1 MVDIKITEQILDLT
15 DCFALASDPSCG
27 GMASFVGTVRNH
39 TKGKSV
45 TRLEYECYESMA
57 VKEIQKIADKAISL
71 FSVKN
76 IVVHH
81 RTGVLFPGD
90 AAVIIVVSDG
100 HRNAVFDACSFMIE
114 NIKKTVPIWKKEI
127 FEDGEEWFQHTHNFR
142 NKILY
147 LY

>member
-1 MVDIKITEQILDLT
+1 MVDIKITENKLDLT
-15 DCFALASDPSCG
+15 DCFTLASDPACG

-57 VKEIQKIADKAISL
+57 VKEIQKIADKAIFL

-81 RTGVLFPGD
+81 RTGILFPGD

-100 HRNAVFDACSFMIE
+100 HRNAVFDACSFIIE

-127 FEDGEEWFQHTHNFR
+127 FEDGEEWVSAHP
-142 NKILY
+142 
-147 LY
+147 

>member
-1 MVDIKITEQILDLT
+1 MIDIKITENILDLT
-15 DCFALASDPSCG
+15 DCFALASDPGCG

-39 TKGKSV
+39 TQGKSV
-45 TRLEYECYESMA
+45 TRLEYECYQSMA

-100 HRNAVFDACSFMIE
+100 HRSAVFDACSFMIE

-127 FEDGEEWFQHTHNFR
+127 FEDGEEWVSAHP
-142 NKILY
+142 
-147 LY
+147 

>member
-1 MVDIKITEQILDLT
+1 MFDIKITENKLDLT
-15 DCFALASDPSCG
+15 DCFTLASDPACG

-57 VKEIQKIADKAISL
+57 VKEIQKIANKAIFL

-81 RTGVLFPGD
+81 RTGILFPGD

-100 HRNAVFDACSFMIE
+100 HRNAVFDACSFIIE

-127 FEDGEEWFQHTHNFR
+127 FEDGEEWVSAHP
-142 NKILY
+142 
-147 LY
+147 

>member
-1 MVDIKITEQILDLT
+1 MIDIQITENTLDLIT
-15 DCFALASDPSCG
+15 CFTAASDAACG

-39 TKGKSV
+39 TQGKIV

-57 VKEIQKIADKAISL
+57 VKEIRKIADKAISL

-81 RTGVLFPGD
+81 RTGILYPGD
-90 AAVIIVVSDG
+90 AAIIIVVSDG
-100 HRNAVFDACSFMIE
+100 HRNTVFDACSYMIE

-127 FEDGEEWFQHTHNFR
+127 FEDGEEWVSAHP
-142 NKILY
+142 
-147 LY
+147 

>member
-1 MVDIKITEQILDLT
+1 MFDIKITENKLDLT
-15 DCFALASDPSCG
+15 DCFTLASDPACG

-57 VKEIQKIADKAISL
+57 VKEIQKIADKAIFL

-81 RTGVLFPGD
+81 RTGILFPGD

-100 HRNAVFDACSFMIE
+100 HRNAVFDACSFIIE

-127 FEDGEEWFQHTHNFR
+127 FEDGEEWVSAHP
-142 NKILY
+142 
-147 LY
+147 

>member
-1 MVDIKITEQILDLT
+1 MVDIKITENKLDLT
-15 DCFALASDPSCG
+15 DCFTLASDPACG

-81 RTGVLFPGD
+81 RTGILFPGD

-127 FEDGEEWFQHTHNFR
+127 FEDGEEWVSAHP
-142 NKILY
+142 
-147 LY
+147 

>member
-1 MVDIKITEQILDLT
+1 MVDIKITENKLDLT
-15 DCFALASDPSCG
+15 DCFTLASDSACG

-81 RTGVLFPGD
+81 RTGILFPGD
-90 AAVIIVVSDG
+90 AAIIIVVSDG
-100 HRNAVFDACSFMIE
+100 HRSSVFDACSYIIE

-127 FEDGEEWFQHTHNFR
+127 FENGEEWVSAHP
-142 NKILY
+142 
-147 LY
+147 

>member
-1 MVDIKITEQILDLT
+1 
-15 DCFALASDPSCG
+15 
-27 GMASFVGTVRNH
+27 
-39 TKGKSV
+39 
-45 TRLEYECYESMA
+45 MA
-57 VKEIQKIADKAISL
+57 VKEIQKIADKAIAL

-127 FEDGEEWFQHTHNFR
+127 FEDGEEWVSAHP
-142 NKILY
+142 
-147 LY
+147 

>member
-1 MVDIKITEQILDLT
+1 MVDIKITENILNLT
-15 DCFALASDPSCG
+15 DCFILASDPACG
-27 GMASFVGTVRNH
+27 GIASFVGTVRNH

-81 RTGVLFPGD
+81 RTGILLPGD
-90 AAVIIVVSDG
+90 AAVIIVVSNG
-100 HRNAVFDACSFMIE
+100 HRNAVFDACSFIIE
-114 NIKKTVPIWKKEI
+114 NMKKTVPIWKKEI
-127 FEDGEEWFQHTHNFR
+127 FEDGEEWVSAHP
-142 NKILY
+142 
-147 LY
+147 

>member
-1 MVDIKITEQILDLT
+1 MVDIKITENILDLT
-15 DCFALASDPSCG
+15 DCFSFASDPACG

-57 VKEIQKIADKAISL
+57 IKEIRKITDKAISL

-81 RTGVLFPGD
+81 RTGILFPGD

-127 FEDGEEWFQHTHNFR
+127 FEDGEEWVSAHP
-142 NKILY
+142 
-147 LY
+147 

>member
-1 MVDIKITEQILDLT
+1 MFDIKITENKLDLT
-15 DCFALASDPSCG
+15 DCFTLASDPACG

-57 VKEIQKIADKAISL
+57 VKEIQKIADKAIFL

-76 IVVHH
+76 IAVHH
-81 RTGVLFPGD
+81 RTGILFPGD

-100 HRNAVFDACSFMIE
+100 HRNAVFDACSFIIE
-114 NIKKTVPIWKKEI
+114 KYKKDCSHLEKR
-127 FEDGEEWFQHTHNFR
+127 NF
-142 NKILY
+142 
-147 LY
+147 

>member
-1 MVDIKITEQILDLT
+1 MFDIKITENKLDLT
-15 DCFALASDPSCG
+15 DCFTLASDPACG

-57 VKEIQKIADKAISL
+57 VKEIQKIADKAIFL

-76 IVVHH
+76 IAVHH
-81 RTGVLFPGD
+81 RTGILFPGD

-100 HRNAVFDACSFMIE
+100 HRNAVFDACSFIIE

-127 FEDGEEWFQHTHNFR
+127 FEDGEEWVSAHP
-142 NKILY
+142 
-147 LY
+147 

>member
-1 MVDIKITEQILDLT
+1 MVDIKITENKLDLT
-15 DCFALASDPSCG
+15 DCFTLASDPACG

-81 RTGVLFPGD
+81 RTGILFPGD

-100 HRNAVFDACSFMIE
+100 HRNAVFDACSFIIE

-127 FEDGEEWFQHTHNFR
+127 FEDGEEWVSAHP
-142 NKILY
+142 
-147 LY
+147 

>member
-1 MVDIKITEQILDLT
+1 MVDIKITENKLDLT
-15 DCFALASDPSCG
+15 DCFTLASDPACG

-57 VKEIQKIADKAISL
+57 VKEIQKIVDKAISL

-81 RTGVLFPGD
+81 RTGILFPGD

-100 HRNAVFDACSFMIE
+100 HRNAVFDACSFIIE

-127 FEDGEEWFQHTHNFR
+127 FEDGEEWVSAHP
-142 NKILY
+142 
-147 LY
+147 

>member
-1 MVDIKITEQILDLT
+1 MIDIKITENILDLT
-15 DCFALASDPSCG
+15 DCFRLVSDPTCG
-27 GMASFVGTVRNH
+27 GMASFIGTVRNH

-45 TRLEYECYESMA
+45 SRLEYECYASMA

-81 RTGVLFPGD
+81 RTGILFPGE

-100 HRNAVFDACSFMIE
+100 HRNAVFDACSFIIE

-127 FEDGEEWFQHTHNFR
+127 FQDGEEWVSAHP
-142 NKILY
+142 
-147 LY
+147 

>member
-1 MVDIKITEQILDLT
+1 MFDIKITENKLDLT
-15 DCFALASDPSCG
+15 DCFTLASDPACG

-81 RTGVLFPGD
+81 RTGILFPGD

-100 HRNAVFDACSFMIE
+100 HRNAVFDACSFIIE

-127 FEDGEEWFQHTHNFR
+127 FEDGEEWVSAHP
-142 NKILY
+142 
-147 LY
+147 

>member
-1 MVDIKITEQILDLT
+1 MIDIKITEQILDLT
-15 DCFALASDPSCG
+15 ACFALASDPACG
-27 GMASFVGTVRNH
+27 GIASFVGTVRNH
-39 TKGKSV
+39 TKGKPV
-45 TRLEYECYESMA
+45 TRLEYECYQSMA
-57 VKEIQKIADKAISL
+57 VKEIQKIADKAIAL

-81 RTGVLFPGD
+81 RTGVLFPGV

-127 FEDGEEWFQHTHNFR
+127 FEDGEEWVSAHP
-142 NKILY
+142 
-147 LY
+147 